1 MTKDVLISLCTVQSN
16 PGETQENRTQTL
28 ISGNYYE
35 KNGRHYIIYDEV
47 MEGFS
52 KAVKTKVKFSE
63 NMLEIIRSGPI
74 GVRMLFEENKKN
86 VTSYNTPYGNIMLGI
101 STKKINVVM
110 RADLIEVEVEY
121 TLDADGG
128 HLSDCSMNMKIQSKK
143 PGAQA

>member
-35 KNGRHYIIYDEV
+35 KNDRHYILYNEV

-63 NMLEIIRSGPI
+63 NMLEIIRNGPI
-74 GVRMLFEENKKN
+74 GVHMLFEENKKN
-86 VTSYNTPYGNIMLGI
+86 VTSYNTPYGSILLTGRVPQG
-101 STKKINVVM
+101 KAAK
-110 RADLIEVEVEY
+110 
-121 TLDADGG
+121 GG
-128 HLSDCSMNMKIQSKK
+128 RL
-143 PGAQA
+143 

>member
-1 MTKDVLISLCTVQSN
+1 MTKDVLISLCTVQSDL
-16 PGETQENRTQTL
+16 GETQEDRTQTL

-35 KNGRHYIIYDEV
+35 KNDRHYILYDEV

-63 NMLEIIRSGPI
+63 NMLEIIRNGPI

-86 VTSYNTPYGNIMLGI
+86 VTSYNTPYGNILLGI
-101 STKKINVVM
+101 STKKINVIVQP
-110 RADLIEVEVEY
+110 DIIEIELEY

-143 PGAQA
+143 SGA

>member
-1 MTKDVLISLCTVQSN
+1 MTKDVLILLCTVQSD
-16 PGETQENRTQTL
+16 PGETQENKTQTL

-35 KNGRHYIIYDEV
+35 KNDRHYILYDET

-63 NMLEIIRSGPI
+63 NMLEIIRNGPI

-86 VTSYNTPYGNIMLGI
+86 VTSYNTPYGSILLGI
-101 STKKINVVM
+101 NTKRINVIVQP
-110 RADLIEVEVEY
+110 DIIEVDVEY

-143 PGAQA
+143 PGA

>member
-16 PGETQENRTQTL
+16 FGEKQEDRTQTL

-35 KNGRHYIIYDEV
+35 KNDRHYILYDEV

-52 KAVKTKVKFSE
+52 KAVKTKVKFNE
-63 NMLEIIRSGPI
+63 NMLEIIRNGPI

-86 VTSYNTPYGNIMLGI
+86 VTSYNTPYGNILLGI
-101 STKKINVVM
+101 STKKINIIVQP
-110 RADLIEVEVEY
+110 DIIEVDVEY

-143 PGAQA
+143 PGA

>member
-16 PGETQENRTQTL
+16 PGETQEDRTQTL

-35 KNGRHYIIYDEV
+35 KNDRHYILYDEV

-63 NMLEIIRSGPI
+63 NMLEIIRNGPI

-86 VTSYNTPYGNIMLGI
+86 VTSYNTPYGNILLGI
-101 STKKINVVM
+101 STKKINVIVQP
-110 RADLIEVEVEY
+110 DIIEVDVEY

-128 HLSDCSMNMKIQSKK
+128 HLSDCSMNMRIQSKK
-143 PGAQA
+143 SGA

>member
-16 PGETQENRTQTL
+16 SGGTQEERTQTL

-35 KNGRHYIIYDEV
+35 KNDRHYILYDEM
-47 MEGFS
+47 MEGLN
-52 KAVKTKVKFSE
+52 KAVKTKVKFNE
-63 NMLEIIRSGPI
+63 NMLEIIRNGPI

-86 VTSYNTPYGNIMLGI
+86 VTSYNTPYGSILLGI
-101 STKKINVVM
+101 STKKINVIVQP
-110 RADLIEVEVEY
+110 DIIEVAVEY

-143 PGAQA
+143 PGA

>member
-16 PGETQENRTQTL
+16 LGETQEDRTQTL

-35 KNGRHYIIYDEV
+35 NNGRHYVLYDEV
-47 MEGFS
+47 MVGFS
-52 KAVKTKVKFSE
+52 KAVKTKVKFNE
-63 NMLEIIRSGPI
+63 EMLEIIRNGPI

-86 VTSYNTPYGNIMLGI
+86 VTSYNTPYGNILLGI
-101 STKKINVVM
+101 NTKKINVIVQP
-110 RADLIEVEVEY
+110 DLIEVDVEY

-143 PGAQA
+143 SGA

>member
-16 PGETQENRTQTL
+16 SGETQEDRTQTL

-35 KNGRHYIIYDEV
+35 KNGRHYIFYDEV
-47 MEGFS
+47 MEGVS
-52 KAVKTKVKFSE
+52 KAVKTNVKISE

-86 VTSYNTPYGNIMLGI
+86 VTSYNTPYGNILLGI
-101 STKKINVVM
+101 STKKINVTVQPDIIEI
-110 RADLIEVEVEY
+110 DLEY

-128 HLSDCSMNMKIQSKK
+128 HLSDCSMNMKIQSKNII
-143 PGAQA
+143 

>member
-16 PGETQENRTQTL
+16 PGETQEDRTQTL

-35 KNGRHYIIYDEV
+35 KNDRHYILYDEE

-52 KAVKTKVKFSE
+52 KAVKTKVKFNE
-63 NMLEIIRSGPI
+63 NMLEIIRNGPI

-86 VTSYNTPYGNIMLGI
+86 VTSYNTPYGSIMLGV
-101 STKKINVVM
+101 STKKINVIVQP
-110 RADLIEVEVEY
+110 DIIEVDVEY

-143 PGAQA
+143 PGA

>member
-16 PGETQENRTQTL
+16 PGETQEDRTQTL

-35 KNGRHYIIYDEV
+35 KNDRHYILYDEE

-52 KAVKTKVKFSE
+52 KAVKTKVKFNE
-63 NMLEIIRSGPI
+63 NMLEIIRNGPI

-86 VTSYNTPYGNIMLGI
+86 VTSYNTPYGSIMLGI
-101 STKKINVVM
+101 STKKINVIVLP
-110 RADLIEVEVEY
+110 DIIEVDVEY

-143 PGAQA
+143 SGAEA

>member
-1 MTKDVLISLCTVQSN
+1 MTKDVLISLCTVQSD
-16 PGETQENRTQTL
+16 PGGKQEDRTQTL

-35 KNGRHYIIYDEV
+35 KNDRHYILYDEV

-63 NMLEIIRSGPI
+63 NMLEIIRNGPI

-86 VTSYNTPYGNIMLGI
+86 VTSYNTPYGNILLGI
-101 STKKINVVM
+101 STKKINVTVQPDM
-110 RADLIEVEVEY
+110 IEVDVEY
-121 TLDADGG
+121 ALDADGG

-143 PGAQA
+143 PGA